1 MILGFSIGFL
11 EVGWVDIIDIGLV
24 SILLYQVY
32 RLMRG
37 SVAVKIFLGV
47 LSLYLIYL
55 IVSAAQMELL
65 GTILGQFMGYG
76 VLAAI
81 ILFQPEI
88 RKFLLL
94 IGKSTDFK
102 QMNNLRTFFNLK
114 KAKPGETFSVTPA
127 IEAMKVLGGSNTGA
141 LIVFSRDSELKFY
154 VESGDAI
161 EALMSKRLLLAI
173 FNKNS
178 PLHDGAVVIYKGRI
192 KAARCVLPVSES
204 DRLPAQFGLRHR
216 AALGMSEVT
225 DTLTLVVSEE
235 SGQFSVARNGEL
247 HHNLSPQEIRKFLN
261 DYLTYDKAQEEKE
274 KVPESSS
281 ETQILS
287 TNANAGA

>member
-1 MILGFSIGFL
+1 M
-11 EVGWVDIIDIGLV
+11 
-24 SILLYQVY
+24 
-32 RLMRG
+32 
-37 SVAVKIFLGV
+37 
-47 LSLYLIYL
+47 
-55 IVSAAQMELL
+55 
-65 GTILGQFMGYG
+65 
-76 VLAAI
+76 
-81 ILFQPEI
+81 
-88 RKFLLL
+88 
-94 IGKSTDFK
+94 
-102 QMNNLRTFFNLK
+102 
-114 KAKPGETFSVTPA
+114 
-127 IEAMKVLGGSNTGA
+127 
-141 LIVFSRDSELKFY
+141 
-154 VESGDAI
+154 
-161 EALMSKRLLLAI
+161 
-173 FNKNS
+173 
-178 PLHDGAVVIYKGRI
+178 VIYKGRI